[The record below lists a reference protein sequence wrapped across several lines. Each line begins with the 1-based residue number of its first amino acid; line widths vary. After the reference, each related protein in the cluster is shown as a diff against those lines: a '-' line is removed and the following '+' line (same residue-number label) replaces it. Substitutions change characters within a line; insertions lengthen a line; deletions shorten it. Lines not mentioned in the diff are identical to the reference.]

1 MSRPTTK
8 GYFVR
13 DRLVEAREALG
24 LTQQEL
30 AQKIGKSNSTISNW
44 ERGHQSPEPLS
55 LQQLSAILNL
65 PTQYFLRPMPN
76 YGSCAIFFRSL
87 ANPAARA
94 RTREKARMRWLQHT
108 SLALQSILEFPA
120 VNFPLS
126 LVEDNSYRNLS
137 FADLEEIA
145 SGVRKYWNLGEG
157 PITNMVLV
165 AENAGAVF
173 GIDRLGSTAID
184 GQSTWCSIDD
194 RPYILLNSDKYTEFR
209 RQMDVAHEISHLIL
223 HRSVTEADLERHFD
237 LIEVQAKYLANAILL
252 PHKSF
257 SAELYSLSLDGLLSL
272 KPRWKVSVGAMIMR
286 AHQLDILSDEAER
299 RLWKYRASRGWHRRE
314 PYDLPTE
321 TPVEEPRLLRR
332 SIEML
337 VTQKIRAT
345 SDLLYSDLCL
355 PAADLEMMAVLPRGF
370 FGISGNVTPLIRV
383 KEEAGTVVPFKRTT

>member
-1 MSRPTTK
+1 MSRPSTK

-13 DRLVEAREALG
+13 ERLVEARDALG
-24 LTQQEL
+24 ITQQEL
-30 AQKIGKSNSTISNW
+30 AQALGKSDSTISNW
-44 ERGHQSPEPLS
+44 ETGHQSPEPIS
-55 LQQLSAILNL
+55 LQRLSTTLNL
-65 PTQYFLRPMPN
+65 PTQYFLRTMPE

-87 ANPAARA
+87 ANAAARA
-94 RTREKARMRWLQHT
+94 RTREKARMRWLQHA
-108 SLALQSILEFPA
+108 SLALQSILDFPP
-120 VNFPLS
+120 VNFPQL
-126 LVEDNSYRNLS
+126 LAEDGYGRLS

-145 SGVRKYWNLGEG
+145 TDVRKYWNLGEG
-157 PITNMVLV
+157 PISSMVLV
-165 AENAGAVF
+165 AENAGVVF
-173 GIDRLGSTAID
+173 GIDRLGSTSID
-184 GQSTWCSIDD
+184 GQSTWCSFDN
-194 RPYILLNSDKYTEFR
+194 RPYILLNSDKYTAFR

-223 HRSVTEADLERHFD
+223 HNGVTETALERDFD
-237 LIEVQAKYLANAILL
+237 LIEAQAKYLANAILL

-337 VTQKIRAT
+337 VTQKIRSTA
-345 SDLLYSDLCL
+345 DLLYSDICL
-355 PAADLEMMAVLPRGF
+355 PAVDLEMIAVLPRGY
-370 FGISGNVTPLIRV
+370 FGISGNVTPLIRL
-383 KEEAGTVVPFKRTT
+383 KEESGTVVPFKRST